1 MIKELKH
8 VIFIL
13 VISLFIFFTLNYYF
27 SDNNKKNSYRSL
39 NEIDEKITDYSKQLF
54 LLVNDTNRVVQY
66 VEKKKNIKKKNYNFW
81 KLINDTK

>member
-66 VEKKKNIKKKNYNFW
+66 VEKKKILKKKIIIFGN
-81 KLINDTK
+81 